1 MIRFHILSATFGRN
15 IKTATNKAKIPKKI
29 SAHTFR
35 HSYATHMLQVGVD
48 IRTIQE
54 LLGHRDIS
62 TTMIY
67 THIVRELNQQTLKS
81 PLDF

>member
-1 MIRFHILSATFGRN
+1 MILRRTQV
-15 IKTATNKAKIPKKI
+15 
-29 SAHTFR
+29 FR
-35 HSYATHMLQVGVD
+35 HSYATHMLQAGVD